1 MPSIQSLS
9 GKPSFARVHATGRR
23 CSRDG
28 VTAIVA
34 TRESGP
40 ARLGLAVGKSAGKA
54 VVRNKIRRRLREAV
68 RAYDPGP
75 ADVVLIG
82 RAALATEPFS
92 RVEEYV
98 KTCLE
103 SAGAPKRSAR

>member
-1 MPSIQSLS
+1 MPSIESLS
-9 GKPSFARVHATGRR
+9 GKPHFARVHSTGRR
-23 CSRDG
+23 CTRDG

-34 TRESGP
+34 ARAEGAP
-40 ARLGLAVGKSAGKA
+40 RLGLSVGRSAGKA
-54 VVRNKIRRRLREAV
+54 VVRNRIRRRLREAF

-82 RAALATEPFS
+82 RAEVATEPFD

-98 KTCLE
+98 RQCLTT
-103 SAGAPKRSAR
+103 AGAPRRAS

>member
-9 GKPSFARVHATGRR
+9 GKPDFARVQATGRR

-28 VTAIVA
+28 VTAVVA
-34 TRESGP
+34 VRETGP
-40 ARLGLAVGKSAGKA
+40 ARLGLSVGKSAGNA

-68 RAYDPGP
+68 RAYDPGA
-75 ADVVLIG
+75 ADVVLVG
-82 RAALATEPFS
+82 RPPVATEPFS

-98 KTCLE
+98 RTCLE
-103 SAGAPKRSAR
+103 SAGTPRRGGS